1 MIQKN
6 TVPMMSHCFNNT
18 PSMCLLAE
26 PALVQTP
33 MQTNTYLCSI
43 TSPKCVLE
51 EAWRGCGAELRVNKS
66 SDISVWL
73 LTLSYLVISALHYN
87 GPVLV
92 FKNCYDVIIEP
103 VISADLFDHE
113 RISLVNPINW
123 LINLTSLFINQTSL
137 LLMNTQGEL
146 DVKIVSE

>member
-6 TVPMMSHCFNNT
+6 TAPMMSHCFSNK

-33 MQTNTYLCSI
+33 LQTNTHLWSI
-43 TSPKCVLE
+43 TSKCVLE

-73 LTLSYLVISALHYN
+73 ITLSYLVISALHYN
-87 GPVLV
+87 CLVLV
-92 FKNCYDVIIEP
+92 FKNCYDVIIQP

-113 RISLVNPINW
+113 WISFVNPINW
-123 LINLTSLFINQTSL
+123 LMNLTSLFINQTSL

-146 DVKIVSE
+146 NVKIVGE